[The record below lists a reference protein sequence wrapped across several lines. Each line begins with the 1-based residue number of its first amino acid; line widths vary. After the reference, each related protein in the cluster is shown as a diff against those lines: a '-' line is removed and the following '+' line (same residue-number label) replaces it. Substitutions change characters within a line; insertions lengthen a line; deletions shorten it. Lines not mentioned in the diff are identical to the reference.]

1 VGDELK
7 QAIKR
12 QVEFYF
18 SKANLATDAFLVSQ
32 MNSQMYVPVDVIVDF
47 AKVKALTDS
56 TELLVESIKDSK
68 LVSLNTTNDAIK
80 PNIKSER
87 NTIILREIPSAT
99 KPEDVEAIFTGCG
112 GKVESVRSDVG
123 DTWFV
128 TMASEEEAVATL
140 LALRSKTFNDAPI
153 KARLKS
159 ENTLKSFF
167 PSQPAESAVAPGASY
182 GGRGYYGAAPTGYYD
197 VPNHYGVQYNATN
210 ARAPYS
216 NSGDSRYTQR
226 GPGGRGAQ
234 APASTGGQYQR
245 QQGGRGNSAA
255 QQQQPKDAKSGATP
269 STKKQGKDGKKA
281 AAAATKQP
289 QGQAPASNGTAS
301 KKASSSAASATTP
314 AERQPILSASNFP
327 PLPAG
332 ADKPGVNAP
341 IKHSYHHEDIME
353 IVKNMD
359 ENDCKLPEGKM
370 EFDAHPAA
378 LTSVAHPDLLR
389 NQRTYSI
396 EQAREA
402 MRQGR
407 PIRSDSVG
415 SIDYESMMYGED
427 YTKEAR
433 ELRKQNS
440 TDGAAAAATGEA
452 KETKD
457 AAPKIFSFASAV
469 INGTPVEVAPKKK
482 PAASAAAAAAPASGD
497 KTKAAT
503 KVGKD
508 EKKTGGKKT
517 GGKTPDSK
525 KAAAVDE
532 TLPKAGAWGG
542 RNFLDVVKSEPV
554 VPAPAAVQPPAA
566 PFKTAAA
573 APAQDAPKKSDAK
586 VWERNAKQ

>member
-1 VGDELK
+1 
-7 QAIKR
+7 
-12 QVEFYF
+12 
-18 SKANLATDAFLVSQ
+18 
-32 MNSQMYVPVDVIVDF
+32 MN
-47 AKVKALTDS
+47 A
-56 TELLVESIKDSK
+56 
-68 LVSLNTTNDAIK
+68 TNDAIK

-128 TMASEEEAVATL
+128 TMASEEDAVNTL

-167 PSQPAESAVAPGASY
+167 PTQPAESAVAPGASY

-197 VPNHYGVQYNATN
+197 VPNHYGVQYNATS

-216 NSGDSRYTQR
+216 NGGDNRYTQR
-226 GPGGRGAQ
+226 APGGRGA
-234 APASTGGQYQR
+234 AAVTGGQTR
-245 QQGGRGNSAA
+245 QQGGRGNNAA
-255 QQQQPKDAKSGATP
+255 QAQPKDAKNAGSAEQRTP
-269 STKKQGKDGKKA
+269 SSKKGKDGKKA
-281 AAAATKQP
+281 AAAAKQP
-289 QGQAPASNGTAS
+289 QGQAPVSNGTAS
-301 KKASSSAASATTP
+301 SKKSAAAAATP
-314 AERQPILSASNFP
+314 AERQPILSSSNFP
-327 PLPAG
+327 PLPVTT
-332 ADKPGVNAP
+332 DKPDVNAP

-359 ENDCKLPEGKM
+359 ENDCKLPDGKM
-370 EFDAHPAA
+370 DFEAHPAA

-440 TDGAAAAATGEA
+440 TEGVAADKATA
-452 KETKD
+452 DTKP
-457 AAPKIFSFASAV
+457 ATPKVFSFASAV
-469 INGTPVEVAPKKK
+469 IHGTPAPADAAAKKK
-482 PAASAAAAAAPASGD
+482 PAATAVTPASAD
-497 KTKAAT
+497 KTKA
-503 KVGKD
+503 VKD
-508 EKKTGGKKT
+508 EKKPAGGKKAVA
-517 GGKTPDSK
+517 GKSPEAK
-525 KAAAVDE
+525 KPVVDE
-532 TLPKAGAWGG
+532 TLPKSGAWGG
-542 RNFLDVVKSEPV
+542 RNFLDVVKSEP
-554 VPAPAAVQPPAA
+554 APAAVQPPAA
-566 PFKTAAA
+566 PIKAAA
-573 APAQDAPKKSDAK
+573 LAQDAPKKSDAK
-586 VWERNAKQ
+586 VWERNAKA